1 MRALNKY
8 KMPELKNKIVLSKI
22 LQKEKKKNNNKETRN
37 TLGREKMLCKNE
49 NCNNTLASL
58 QRRSLQS
65 PTDVSTVYRFNHI
78 RILEGWGKG
87 CRGLRV

>member
-8 KMPELKNKIVLSKI
+8 KMPELKNKIVLRKI
-22 LQKEKKKNNNKETRN
+22 LQKEKNNKEKLN
-37 TLGREKMLCKNE
+37 TLGREKMFCKNE

-65 PTDVSTVYRFNHI
+65 PTDVSTVHRFNHI
-78 RILEGWGKG
+78 RILEGWGKE